1 VICRALGRSDPGAE
15 TWGLGSNGI
24 QGAGLEANVKTFL
37 FLGLFL
43 GGGSLV
49 YAQEKQPKMPGPAVM
64 QGEMALQKGLP
75 KQAIDIYEK
84 GLKKQPRSKRLL
96 TGLIR
101 AKLMLNRCDEGLERM
116 LPMRHTRVASPQ
128 VLELLSACF
137 ARYGNYAEAVYWAEE
152 RLALGPPK
160 VEAIAAF
167 AAYRLGAGERFGAIE
182 AIELAELVDPH
193 AGALKVVQLQ
203 VAIGKGQVSEAD
215 LLLEELE
222 RAAGRRSQTNWLLRT
237 RLALDLGDLNA
248 ALEASDSCVKMGF
261 QFSPIRGLRGEIF
274 RRLGELDSAEEALTT
289 VYADAVGVVGLKAI
303 EIRLRVDQGLLEQ
316 AESILS
322 EALRISPLRPDV
334 VASAWYLARAKGD
347 LEEMSVLKELYELVQ
362 SNPYRRLERLVP
374 VGESRGL

>member
-1 VICRALGRSDPGAE
+1 M
-15 TWGLGSNGI
+15 
-24 QGAGLEANVKTFL
+24 KTFL
-37 FLGLFL
+37 LLVLFL

-49 YAQEKQPKMPGPAVM
+49 HAQEKQPKMPGPAVM

-84 GLKKQPRSKRLL
+84 GLQKQPRSKRLL

-128 VLELLSACF
+128 VLELLAACF

-303 EIRLRVDQGLLEQ
+303 EVRLRVDQGLLVQ
-316 AESILS
+316 AESLLS

-374 VGESRGL
+374 AGESRGL